1 MQVRIWGGGIY
12 QTEDFYERADEMGMM
27 VWEEVMLACALYPR
41 DDAFLANV
49 FAEVEDQL
57 WRLSTHASIVVLGGN
72 NENEVALGWFS
83 ESNNN
88 RDLYVSDYSKLYGDT
103 VYKAIG
109 AVEGH
114 AERVWVDSSPSNGL
128 ISESPYDKLW
138 ERASTELAGD
148 VHFYDY
154 NNDCEDYTVFPEAK
168 FISEFGYQA
177 HASYLAYEPVT
188 QADDRHKDSDFMQ
201 YRQRHENGNEQIEAM
216 ISRHFSL
223 PVNCG
228 SEADEAKQMGSYD
241 QYLYLNGIQQGR
253 CYETALNRWRQL
265 RSSPSAMTMG
275 VLYWQLND
283 IWEGPSWSSMEWGG
297 RWKPL
302 MYSVKRSY
310 APVVFTPSGKPQGDT
325 FEVWSVNDV
334 MQEISVSYS
343 VYLVPWKATTVL
355 TKEQMIDS
363 DSTLLTA
370 GSSKAMKEYD
380 IDAILKKSS
389 LKPSERCSRTSC
401 FVLIVGKYVEEGA
414 SSPYVA
420 IPQSAFYLDTFNKAE
435 LAPGPSFSVQ
445 DVQQQNEHSISF
457 TISANLTSPFLF
469 LELNNN
475 YESESTSETMGVNA
489 NAGWF
494 SDNNF
499 LALANEVYHLTYT
512 SVEAIDTKLFQQELQ
527 VRSLQSVV
535 TTCD

>member
-1 MQVRIWGGGIY
+1 
-12 QTEDFYERADEMGMM
+12 
-27 VWEEVMLACALYPR
+27 
-41 DDAFLANV
+41 
-49 FAEVEDQL
+49 VEDQL
-57 WRLSTHASIVVLGGN
+57 WRLSSHPSIVVLGGN
-72 NENEVALGWFS
+72 NENEVALGWFT

-138 ERASTELAGD
+138 ERASTAAAGD

-154 NNDCEDYTVFPEAK
+154 SSDCEDYTIFPEAK

-188 QADDRHKDSDFMQ
+188 VAEDRHKDSDFMQ
-201 YRQRHENGNEQIEAM
+201 YRQRHENGNSQIEAM

-223 PVNCG
+223 PASCG
-228 SEADEAKQMGSYD
+228 SEADDAAQLGACD
-241 QYLYLNGIQQGR
+241 QYLYLSGIQQGR

-265 RSSPSAMTMG
+265 RSSPTAMTMG

-310 APVVFTPSGKPQGDT
+310 APVVLTPSGKPQGDS

-334 MQEISVSYS
+334 MTEVSIAYS
-343 VYLVPWKATTVL
+343 VYLVPWKATSVL
-355 TKEQMIDS
+355 TSEQLIGS
-363 DSTLLTA
+363 SEAVLSP
-370 GSSKAMKEYD
+370 GSSKVLQEFDIATVLKE
-380 IDAILKKSS
+380 SS
-389 LKPSERCSRTSC
+389 DRAATRCTRTSC
-401 FVLIVGKYVEEGA
+401 FVMIVGQYAAEV
-414 SSPYVA
+414 SSDYAA
-420 IPQSAFYLDTFNKAE
+420 IPHSAFYLDTFNNAE
-435 LAPGPSFSVQ
+435 LSIDPAFAISH
-445 DVQQQNEHSISF
+445 VQQLVDEHTVSF
-457 TISANLTSPFLF
+457 TVSSNVTSPFLF
-469 LELNNN
+469 LELSNNN
-475 YESESTSETMGVNA
+475 KEASFPSSPPGVNAA

-499 LALANEVYHLTYT
+499 LALANEEYTLTYS
-512 SVEAIDTKLFQQELQ
+512 SVEAISVKMFEEQIQ
-527 VRSLQSVV
+527 VRSLQSV
-535 TTCD
+535 TTSCDQLGG

>member
-1 MQVRIWGGGIY
+1 MPRRPQVRIWGGGIY
-12 QTEDFYERADEMGMM
+12 QTTDFYERADEMGMM

-57 WRLSTHASIVVLGGN
+57 WRLNTHASIVVLGGN
-72 NENEVALGWFS
+72 NENEVALGWFT
-83 ESNNN
+83 ESNLN

-128 ISESPYDKLW
+128 ISEAPYDKLW
-138 ERASTELAGD
+138 EHASTALAGD

-154 NNDCEDYTVFPEAK
+154 NSDCEDYTVFPEAK
-168 FISEFGYQA
+168 FVSEFGYQA
-177 HASYLAYEPVT
+177 HASYLAYQPVT
-188 QADDRHKDSDFMQ
+188 RATDRHKDSEFMQ
-201 YRQRHENGNEQIEAM
+201 YRQRHEGGNQQIESM

-228 SEADEAKQMGSYD
+228 DEADEAAQLGAYD

-283 IWEGPSWSSMEWGG
+283 IWQGPSWSSMEWGG

-302 MYSVKRSY
+302 MYAVKRSY
-310 APVVFTPSGKPQGDT
+310 APVVLTPSGKPQGQT

-334 MQEISVSYS
+334 MQEVHVAYS
-343 VYLVPWKATTVL
+343 AYLVPWKATSTL
-355 TKEQMIDS
+355 TKEQLIGS
-363 DSTLLTA
+363 DSVTLSA
-370 GSSKAMKEYD
+370 GSSRALREFD
-380 IDAILKKSS
+380 IDALLRLSGGCT
-389 LKPSERCSRTSC
+389 RASC
-401 FVLIVGKYVEEGA
+401 VVVIVGHYDDQDAA
-414 SSPYVA
+414 STATYVA
-420 IPQSAFYLDTFNKAE
+420 IPQSAFYLDTFNNAS
-435 LAPGPSFSVQ
+435 LASNPAFAVSG
-445 DVQQQNEHSISF
+445 VQQQCPHSVSF
-457 TISANLTSPFLF
+457 TISTNATSPFLF

-475 YESESTSETMGVNA
+475 DEAPASLDKGVNA
-489 NAGWF
+489 KAGWF

-499 LALANEVYHLTYT
+499 LALAGQEYSLTYW
-512 SVEAIDTKLFQQELQ
+512 SAQEVDAEVFRQQLQ
-527 VRSLQSVV
+527 VRSLQSV
-535 TTCD
+535 TTSC